1 MTLLTTLRNYLFCFR
16 SQVLMLTQMAPY
28 CSPILVLIRP
38 TFYTFLHSLVQITLY
53 TSVDLWRFRVLITL
67 FNHAILVKCNC
78 SVKTCEL
85 ATLTSYFLNITCQ
98 H

>member
-53 TSVDLWRFRVLITL
+53 TSVDLWL
-67 FNHAILVKCNC
+67 FLSFNNAFQPC
-78 SVKTCEL
+78 
-85 ATLTSYFLNITCQ
+85 YFGEMQLFC
-98 H
+98 